1 MRPWRSISAQVTR
14 PALTHRI
21 IPFRPPFRRFNHNQ
35 VVYVREPYVSRNKI
49 LLILL
54 NGALAYTVS
63 RLFFR
68 KLDSALDDIEIP
80 EDEEDDDSLF
90 VPLGWPKRLPQ
101 QYYHQSDED
110 WQEFI
115 KFSNNA
121 EKKKAIRGG
130 FLAKQYNMRT
140 Y

>member
-1 MRPWRSISAQVTR
+1 
-14 PALTHRI
+14 
-21 IPFRPPFRRFNHNQ
+21 
-35 VVYVREPYVSRNKI
+35 VREPYVSRNKI
-49 LLILL
+49 LLIFL

-68 KLDSALDDIEIP
+68 KLDSAIDDVDIQEMIE
-80 EDEEDDDSLF
+80 EEGDEESLF
-90 VPLGWPKRLPQ
+90 VPLSWPKRMPQ

-121 EKKKAIRGG
+121 EKKKAIRGRFSG
-130 FLAKQYNMRT
+130 ARLCGLECADTIHQTN
-140 Y
+140 